1 MLISGYAG
9 FNGMGWNTN
18 CPTYTQLVEGINLV
32 SLTGP
37 ISVDGGC
44 GTYHHFTVYVL
55 GNYSIIF
62 DSWAGG
68 DDGCREPWIRIMQ
81 TDDLQNLFDEIK
93 TYPNSHD
100 FLTEVFKNYFNAPN
114 KQGKLTVD
122 YEVQVG
128 ILNSN
133 SGLDDSFWKYLYGMQ
148 KGQPSKLSRRST
160 IETLKQFDFPHRIPS
175 PTSSPPL
182 SPRRTHKKKISKRN
196 ARGIIY
202 TFKKRRKSRRKRSRK
217 KKNIDEIYE
226 EIL

>member
-9 FNGMGWNTN
+9 FKGMGWNTN
-18 CPTYTQLVEGINLV
+18 CPIETELVEGINLV

-37 ISVDGGC
+37 ISSVDGGC
-44 GTYHHFTVYVL
+44 DTYHHFTVYVL

-81 TDDLQNLFDEIK
+81 TDDLQNLFHQIN

-122 YEVQVG
+122 YYVQVG
-128 ILNSN
+128 ILNSK

-148 KGQPSKLSRRST
+148 KGHPSKLSRRST
-160 IETLKQFDFPHRIPS
+160 IETLKQFDFPVIIPS
-175 PTSSPPL
+175 PSSSPPP
-182 SPRRTHKKKISKRN
+182 SPRRTHKKKILKRN

-202 TFKKRRKSRRKRSRK
+202 TFKKRRKSRRNRSRK
-217 KKNIDEIYE
+217 KKI
-226 EIL
+226 